1 MVPVPDPRKTPL
13 TDAEA
18 EIEARRLIEDG
29 YRQEGPAPVPTQTFH
44 RDPTPPPAYGPTPPV
59 AQPGRPP
66 MSQRATDA
74 SALMLSGSVAALSV
88 GGATSL
94 VLYTLDQV
102 DPVTLAIGGAGPVA
116 LVLAAGSL
124 LKAVGRAKATSAP
137 AEVHNHFTG
146 PVRQETTN
154 VSSQP
159 RGLFVRTRNE
169 LHR

>member
-1 MVPVPDPRKTPL
+1 MDHDRTATPL
-13 TDAEA
+13 SADEADARARQLITEA
-18 EIEARRLIEDG
+18 
-29 YRQEGPAPVPTQTFH
+29 YAPPYEVPT
-44 RDPTPPPAYGPTPPV
+44 AYRETKSTAYEPTPPV

-94 VLYTLDQV
+94 VLYTLGQV
-102 DPVTLAIGGAGPVA
+102 DPVTLAIGATGPVA

-124 LKAVGRAKATSAP
+124 LKAVGRAKAAAAP

-154 VSSQP
+154 VSSQT
-159 RGLFVRTRNE
+159 RGLVARTRNDV
-169 LHR
+169 R